1 MTETAPQPLQKR
13 LPEELASSALFL
25 LKRLGTAAKERSF
38 AAYTELGLHPY
49 HHAILAVLDQGS
61 CETQGAIAEAL
72 AYDKGQLVGLLDEL
86 EEAGLIKRQRDPA
99 DRRRQ
104 TVQMTPAGR
113 KTLDRLR
120 RLSQQ
125 LEDEFLATLDDGERR
140 HLHTLLQR
148 LGEQHLPNYRPRLPA
163 NR

>member
-1 MTETAPQPLQKR
+1 MAETLPPPLQKR
-13 LPEELASSALFL
+13 LPDELASSALFL
-25 LKRLGTAAKERSF
+25 LKRLGAAAKERSF
-38 AAYTELGLHPY
+38 NAYTELGLHPY

-72 AYDKGQLVGLLDEL
+72 GYDKGQLVGLLDEL
-86 EEAGLIKRQRDPA
+86 EEGGLVKRQRDPA

-104 TVQMTPAGR
+104 IVQMTPAGR

-125 LEDEFLATLDDGERR
+125 LEVEFLAALDEGERR
-140 HLHTLLQR
+140 DLYALLQR
-148 LGEQHLPNYRPRLPA
+148 LGEHHLPNYRPPSSAKR
-163 NR
+163 

>member
-1 MTETAPQPLQKR
+1 MAETVPPPPQKR
-13 LPEELASSALFL
+13 LPGELASSALFL

-61 CETQGAIAEAL
+61 SETQGAIAEAL
-72 AYDKGQLVGLLDEL
+72 NYDKGQLVGLLDEL
-86 EEAGLIKRQRDPA
+86 EEAGLIKRQRDPT

-104 TVQMTPAGR
+104 TVQITLAGR
-113 KTLDRLR
+113 KALERLR

-125 LEDEFLATLDDGERR
+125 LEDEFLAALDERERR
-140 HLHTLLQR
+140 DLYTLLQR
-148 LGEQHLPNYRPRLPA
+148 LGEDHLPNYRPSLPPE
-163 NR
+163 R